1 MLEPR
6 KNTASILQKMK
17 PFVCNNNQSKFNLI
31 LCMRANMAAKLYS
44 SIILLHFLLVSFIF
58 LPSVCIKLR
67 DKDLNSTNSHL
78 FHVKIPAECA
88 GQTWLNK
95 NLSNTLKRPVVEWR
109 KRGSICVFLPPKDLA
124 ECMDVHANPG
134 PPKPQTDSSNLV
146 NLQLQ
151 RPHNEDRP
159 HLSLFAACKVYSRQ
173 ELFALHSQKYH
184 DQEFR
189 TCLRRI
195 KVDRLLRND
204 LLMRM
209 LHSYKHD
216 FWGGPS

>member
-78 FHVKIPAECA
+78 FHVKIPAV
-88 GQTWLNK
+88 
-95 NLSNTLKRPVVEWR
+95 S
-109 KRGSICVFLPPKDLA
+109 
-124 ECMDVHANPG
+124 
-134 PPKPQTDSSNLV
+134 
-146 NLQLQ
+146 
-151 RPHNEDRP
+151 
-159 HLSLFAACKVYSRQ
+159 
-173 ELFALHSQKYH
+173 ALDK
-184 DQEFR
+184 
-189 TCLRRI
+189 L
-195 KVDRLLRND
+195 
-204 LLMRM
+204 
-209 LHSYKHD
+209 
-216 FWGGPS
+216 G